1 MADFKVGA
9 ARDLPLAD
17 TDRAWDGPAAQQR
30 IFALDAAQ
38 WRRAHLIYDADA
50 PDLRGSYKLPFAD
63 VLNGALTA
71 IPAGLRASASR
82 LPQTDAPQAVLD
94 EARAVLDG
102 YFEALNAEDNARG
115 QSHRERRCYHAAQ
128 LRAWLVEGA
137 PPLITG
143 YAAVFN
149 RPSENLGGFV
159 EIIRPGAFA
168 KTIQTEDI
176 RALWQHNPEYVL
188 GRTKNGTLRL
198 REDEI
203 GLRIEIDAPDT
214 QIGRDAVASIQRGD
228 VDQMSFMFEVVA
240 DEWEQGAPVKRTL
253 VEVKLYDVSPVTF
266 PAYPQTSVS
275 VRQHVAEL
283 SGATGQAPGAAAAA
297 AATRPQVRMGL
308 RKKYLRLLE
317 AYFNKDGEK

>member
-1 MADFKVGA
+1 MPVPKSGQSKADFLSECIPIVLEDGTA
-9 ARDLPLAD
+9 ADND
-17 TDRAWDGPAAQQR
+17 
-30 IFALDAAQ
+30 
-38 WRRAHLIYDADA
+38 
-50 PDLRGSYKLPFAD
+50 
-63 VLNGALTA
+63 
-71 IPAGLRASASR
+71 
-82 LPQTDAPQAVLD
+82 QAVAVCNSMWE
-94 EARAVLDG
+94 EARG
-102 YFEALNAEDNARG
+102 T
-115 QSHRERRCYHAAQ
+115 RERRCYHAAQ

-168 KTIQTEDI
+168 RTIQTEDI

-283 SGATGQAPGAAAAA
+283 SGAIGQAPDAAAAA

-308 RKKYLRLLE
+308 RKKYLRLLDL
-317 AYFNKDGEK
+317 FQQGW